1 MAAPALDTVR
11 VDDLTLAYRELGS
24 GDPVLLLH
32 GWPTSS
38 FLWRDVMR
46 PIADR
51 NRVIAIDLPGFGAS
65 DKPLGIRYGFE
76 LFDRTLDGF
85 LAALGIGAVGLAVHD
100 LGGPVGLHWAVHRPD
115 RVTKLALM
123 NTLVYPEFSEA
134 VLQFIKAC
142 STPELRE
149 QLTSPAGLEA
159 AMGLGLADEATLT
172 EEVLA
177 AVREPFQSRESR
189 RALADAGI
197 GLEPEGFAEIA
208 RLLPSLRMPVR
219 VIYGERDRILPDVA
233 ETMARVQRDF
243 PQAEVTALPGC
254 GHFLQEEAP
263 DEIGGLLA
271 RFFASGEESGEAGA
285 QRPRHVEHRRG

>member
-1 MAAPALDTVR
+1 MAAAALDTVE
-11 VDDLTLAYRELGS
+11 VNGLTLAYRELGS
-24 GDPVLLLH
+24 GPPVLLLH

-46 PIADR
+46 PIAEQ
-51 NRVIAIDLPGFGAS
+51 NRVLAIDLPGFGAS
-65 DKPLGIRYGFE
+65 DKPLGVRYDFD

-85 LAALGIGAVGLAVHD
+85 LEALGVDAVGLAVHD
-100 LGGPVGLHWAVHRPD
+100 LGGPVGLHWALQRPG
-115 RVTKLALM
+115 RVTRLAIL

-142 STPELRE
+142 STPELRD

-159 AMGLGLADEATLT
+159 AMGLGLADEATLSD
-172 EEVLA
+172 EVVA
-177 AVREPFQSRESR
+177 AVREPFQDADSR

-197 GLEPEGFAEIA
+197 GLQPEGFAEIA
-208 RLLPSLRMPVR
+208 RLLPTLRMPVR

-233 ETMARVQRDF
+233 ETMARVQSDL

-263 DEIGGLLA
+263 EEIGSLLA
-271 RFFASGEESGEAGA
+271 RFFAG
-285 QRPRHVEHRRG
+285 